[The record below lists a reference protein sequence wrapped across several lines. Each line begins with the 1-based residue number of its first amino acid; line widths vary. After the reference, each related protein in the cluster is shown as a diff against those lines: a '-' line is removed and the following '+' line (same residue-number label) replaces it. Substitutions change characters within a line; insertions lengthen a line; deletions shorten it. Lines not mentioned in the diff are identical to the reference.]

1 MSGGPWQRCRI
12 SSVKSRSI
20 EKLNS
25 MSAAVKLDSPSSS
38 ELLRQFGERL
48 ACVRRARG
56 LTAQRFSRELGI
68 SRTTLGAAER
78 GEPAVTMG
86 TYMRILAQLGMA
98 ADVALL
104 AAQTENS
111 ASIVRR
117 HQRFAHEVERGQR
130 HPQTLF
136 ALPAELVARAELEF
150 PENAFGEP
158 QPW

>member
-1 MSGGPWQRCRI
+1 MDTMP
-12 SSVKSRSI
+12 
-20 EKLNS
+20 
-25 MSAAVKLDSPSSS
+25 AAIQLDSPTSS

-48 ACVRRARG
+48 ASVRRARG
-56 LTAQRFSRELGI
+56 LTALSFSRELGI

-98 ADVALL
+98 ADMALL

-111 ASIVRR
+111 ASIMRR
-117 HQRFAHEVERGQR
+117 HQRFAREVERGQR

-136 ALPAELVARAELEF
+136 AFPAELVARAELEF

>member
-1 MSGGPWQRCRI
+1 
-12 SSVKSRSI
+12 
-20 EKLNS
+20 
-25 MSAAVKLDSPSSS
+25 MSAAVKLDSSSSS

-48 ACVRRARG
+48 ASVRRARG
-56 LTAQRFSRELGI
+56 LTALSLSRELGI

-78 GEPAVTMG
+78 GEPTVTMG

-104 AAQTENS
+104 AAQTNS
-111 ASIVRR
+111 ASIERR
-117 HQRFAHEVERGQR
+117 HQRFAREVERGQR

-136 ALPAELVARAELEF
+136 AFPAELVARAELEF

>member
-1 MSGGPWQRCRI
+1 MDTMP
-12 SSVKSRSI
+12 
-20 EKLNS
+20 
-25 MSAAVKLDSPSSS
+25 AAIQLDSPTSS

-48 ACVRRARG
+48 ASVRRARG
-56 LTAQRFSRELGI
+56 LTALSFSRELGI

-98 ADVALL
+98 ADIALL

-111 ASIVRR
+111 ASIMRR
-117 HQRFAHEVERGQR
+117 HQRFAREVERGQR

-136 ALPAELVARAELEF
+136 AFPAELVARAELEF